1 MQEELKEQGKALYV
15 SLKENEADI
24 RREMERV
31 ESVSA
36 DQEDSAE
43 ILGKDG
49 AESTGRAGAPDT
61 AAESGEAWQKLL
73 ESEMPPAQEVRTV
86 VKADYKRGQQSCPGS
101 CGERRKTSESV
112 R

>member
-1 MQEELKEQGKALYV
+1 MKPIYEERWSV
-15 SLKENEADI
+15 WSP
-24 RREMERV
+24 
-31 ESVSA
+31 VSA

-43 ILGKDG
+43 SLGKDG

-61 AAESGEAWQKLL
+61 AAGSGEAWQKLL

-86 VKADYKRGQQSCPGS
+86 LKQIIKEGSNLARGS